1 MKALR
6 KGAAA
11 GLLFVAAPAWAGTSL
26 INGQPLEYNH
36 AYRCKGERIIV
47 AHCRDEDDSSYC
59 QTVYPDRPFVNGM
72 QVAPVEMRGDVV
84 ARLSACAQ
92 TASAPAQRTPSAPV
106 TSAASGA
113 SAAKAGGGMYK
124 TQAPGVGQASWS
136 LLAVTDEMALYFVKA
151 RLRRTGTKAE
161 GWFTIVYPELKD
173 LTPAIKDVQFL
184 QNDFTAD
191 CAKGNFAIRA
201 GVYFN
206 EDGDLVTGALL
217 DAKPTRPTPGT
228 FGQMEFNVLCG
239 KPQKLFVNKVMD
251 MDALGL
257 VFIYKGFLK

>member
-1 MKALR
+1 MAAFHSKLPLACGVQPRHQSAMPPHGGTHMSL
-6 KGAAA
+6 KTLAAA
-11 GLLFVAAPAWAGTSL
+11 GFLFVAAPAWAGESL
-26 INGQPLEYNH
+26 VGGQALEYNH

-124 TQAPGVGQASWS
+124 TQAP
-136 LLAVTDEMALYFVKA
+136 
-151 RLRRTGTKAE
+151 
-161 GWFTIVYPELKD
+161 
-173 LTPAIKDVQFL
+173 
-184 QNDFTAD
+184 
-191 CAKGNFAIRA
+191 
-201 GVYFN
+201 
-206 EDGDLVTGALL
+206 
-217 DAKPTRPTPGT
+217 
-228 FGQMEFNVLCG
+228 
-239 KPQKLFVNKVMD
+239 
-251 MDALGL
+251 
-257 VFIYKGFLK
+257 